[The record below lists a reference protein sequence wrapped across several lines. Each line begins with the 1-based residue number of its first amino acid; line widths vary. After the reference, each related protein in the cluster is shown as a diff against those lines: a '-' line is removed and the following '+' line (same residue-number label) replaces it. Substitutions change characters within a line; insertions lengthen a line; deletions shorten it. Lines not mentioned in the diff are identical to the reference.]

1 MVLLKN
7 LESNKNVFKK
17 RGDVKKESEGSQ
29 LKTLWVLNQAQGNNL
44 VTRLPMDLAS
54 KLEWKRS
61 D

>member
-54 KLEWKRS
+54 KLE
-61 D
+61 